1 MAQRDPHMRHLPLR
15 FARSAAETQRDP
27 YAWWEGPTE
36 REHVNAIGRRL
47 TFRNQP
53 SLLRRLAKRLGF

>member
-1 MAQRDPHMRHLPLR
+1 MSPANPRHPLTLR
-15 FARSAAETQRDP
+15 YARSAAETQRDP
-27 YAWWEGPTE
+27 YAWFEGKAEPV
-36 REHVNAIGRRL
+36 HVAAIGRRL